1 MFVPSIDAYAECER
15 PVLRRLDLFR
25 VYSED
30 NQTGW
35 WSQIPRGYRLL
46 ALVGS
51 LVLLSVLTI
60 TGADSAFSNW
70 GIESNGGWQLI
81 NNGHYSTKVYAG
93 GRTDISTGTAYV
105 NGGHK
110 LVLDYRVTVDGG
122 SAFINVYNNLNLSED
137 ALYYESIEQD
147 RTQHVEIPV
156 SHSGLYSIDMSY
168 YDFRGKFD
176 VRWHVD

>member
-1 MFVPSIDAYAECER
+1 M
-15 PVLRRLDLFR
+15 
-25 VYSED
+25 YSDE
-30 NQTGW
+30 NPAGW

-51 LVLLSVLTI
+51 LVLLSALTI
-60 TGADSAFSNW
+60 TGADSKFSNW
-70 GIESNGGWQLI
+70 GVESNSGWQLI
-81 NNGHYSTKVYAG
+81 SNGHYSTKVYAG

-105 NGGHK
+105 KGGHTI
-110 LVLDYRVTVDGG
+110 VLDYTVTVDGG

-147 RTQHVEIPV
+147 RQRHIEIPV
-156 SHSGLYSIDMSY
+156 SHTGLYSIDMSY
-168 YDFRGKFD
+168 YTFRGAFD